1 MIDSAKVLSSGVV
14 IQLDDTSVLTWLT
27 NNQEF
32 CRAISGLH
40 WNSKYPTFWGCLYF
54 GPDCYNSLILCS
66 CKCPHDGVM
75 ATHLFEIQ

>member
-1 MIDSAKVLSSGVV
+1 MMDSAKVLSSGVV

-40 WNSKYPTFWGCLYF
+40 WNSKYPTFGDVCTSGLT
-54 GPDCYNSLILCS
+54 
-66 CKCPHDGVM
+66 VTT
-75 ATHLFEIQ
+75 A